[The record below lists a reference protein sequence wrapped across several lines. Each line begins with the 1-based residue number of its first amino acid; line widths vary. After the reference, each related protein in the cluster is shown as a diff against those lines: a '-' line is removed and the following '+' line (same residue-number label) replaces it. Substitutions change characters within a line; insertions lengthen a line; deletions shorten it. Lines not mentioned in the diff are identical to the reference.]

1 MSEGTTKGLLV
12 MLTFIGFSIM
22 IGILFLGFN
31 GSQGTILDVQRQ
43 ICKNTPG
50 MKDAD
55 CDRKFPDIDTLAGE
69 RYVSD
74 VDDLLNKSSIN
85 SRYRSVVR
93 QIATD
98 TNSTIHITRVR
109 YKGSGKGSDVW
120 VNQEEG
126 PSDREFYITDLVDDL
141 PLSMREEVEESDELL
156 IYKTYKIDGVYK
168 QYLYIKPELLELIQ
182 NEINNMIQELL
193 QQIADGVIGPDEK
206 PQAGTNIAPGGFN

>member
-12 MLTFIGFSIM
+12 MLSFIGFSIM
-22 IGILFLGFN
+22 LGILFFAYN

-50 MKDAD
+50 MKDAE
-55 CDRKFPDIDTLAGE
+55 CDRKFPDIDTMSGE

-85 SRYRSVVR
+85 KSYRSVVR

-98 TNSTIHITRVR
+98 TNSTIHITKVR

-126 PSDREFYITDLVDDL
+126 LSDREFYITNLIDDL
-141 PLSMREEVEESDELL
+141 PLSMREEVEESDELM
-156 IYKTYKIDGVYK
+156 IYKSYKIDGVYK
-168 QYLYIKPELLELIQ
+168 QYLYIKPELLELMQ
-182 NEINNMIQELL
+182 TEITSKVQEFL
-193 QQIADGVIGPDEK
+193 QQIADGTIGPDE
-206 PQAGTNIAPGGFN
+206 QT

>member
-12 MLTFIGFSIM
+12 MLSFIGFSIM
-22 IGILFLGFN
+22 LGILFFAYN

-50 MKDAD
+50 MKDAE
-55 CDRKFPDIDTLAGE
+55 CDRKFPDIDTMAGE

-85 SRYRSVVR
+85 KSYRSVVR

-98 TNSTIHITRVR
+98 TNSTIHITKVR

-126 PSDREFYITDLVDDL
+126 PSDREFYITNLIDDL
-141 PLSMREEVEESDELL
+141 PLSMREEVEESDELM
-156 IYKTYKIDGVYK
+156 IYKSYKIDGVHK
-168 QYLYIKPELLELIQ
+168 QYLYIKPELLELMQ
-182 NEINNMIQELL
+182 TEITSKVQEFL
-193 QQIADGVIGPDEK
+193 QQIADGTIGPDEK
-206 PQAGTNIAPGGFN
+206 

>member
-22 IGILFLGFN
+22 IGILFFGYN

-50 MKDAD
+50 MKDAE
-55 CDRKFPDIDTLAGE
+55 CDRKFPDIDTMAGE

-74 VDDLLNKSSIN
+74 VDDFLNKSSIN
-85 SRYRSVVR
+85 NRYRSVVR

-98 TNSTIHITRVR
+98 SNSTIHITKVR
-109 YKGSGKGSDVW
+109 YKGTGKGADVW

-126 PSDREFYITDLVDDL
+126 PSDREFNLTNIVDDL
-141 PLSMREEVEESDELL
+141 PLSMREEVKESKELM
-156 IYKTYKIDGVYK
+156 IYKTYKVDGVYK
-168 QYLYIKPELLELIQ
+168 QYLYIKPELLDLPQ
-182 NEINNMIQELL
+182 TEINKKIQGLL
-193 QQIADGVIGPDEK
+193 KQIADGEIGPDKK
-206 PQAGTNIAPGGFN
+206 P

>member
-1 MSEGTTKGLLV
+1 MSEGTMKGLLV

-22 IGILFLGFN
+22 VGLLFFGYN

-50 MKDAD
+50 MKDAE
-55 CDRKFPDIDTLAGE
+55 CNRKFPDIDTMAGE
-69 RYVSD
+69 RFVSD
-74 VDDLLNKSSIN
+74 VDDFLNKSSIN
-85 SRYRSVVR
+85 KSYRSVVR

-98 TNSTIHITRVR
+98 TNSTIHITKVR

-141 PLSMREEVEESDELL
+141 PLSMREEVKDSKELV
-156 IYKTYKIDGVYK
+156 IYKTYKVDGVYK
-168 QYLYIKPELLELIQ
+168 QYLYIKPELLDLPQ
-182 NEINNMIQELL
+182 TEINKKIQGLL
-193 QQIADGVIGPDEK
+193 KQIADGSIGPDEK
-206 PQAGTNIAPGGFN
+206 S

>member
-12 MLTFIGFSIM
+12 MLSFIGFSIM
-22 IGILFLGFN
+22 LGILFFAYN

-50 MKDAD
+50 MKDAE
-55 CDRKFPDIDTLAGE
+55 CDRKFPDIDTMAGE

-85 SRYRSVVR
+85 KSYRSVVR

-98 TNSTIHITRVR
+98 TNSTIHITKVR
-109 YKGSGKGSDVW
+109 YKGSGKDSDVW

-126 PSDREFYITDLVDDL
+126 PSDREFYITNLIDDL
-141 PLSMREEVEESDELL
+141 PLSMREEVEESDELM
-156 IYKTYKIDGVYK
+156 IYKSYKIDGVHK
-168 QYLYIKPELLELIQ
+168 QYLYIKPELLELMQ
-182 NEINNMIQELL
+182 TEITSKVQEFL
-193 QQIADGVIGPDEK
+193 QQIADGTIGPDEK
-206 PQAGTNIAPGGFN
+206 